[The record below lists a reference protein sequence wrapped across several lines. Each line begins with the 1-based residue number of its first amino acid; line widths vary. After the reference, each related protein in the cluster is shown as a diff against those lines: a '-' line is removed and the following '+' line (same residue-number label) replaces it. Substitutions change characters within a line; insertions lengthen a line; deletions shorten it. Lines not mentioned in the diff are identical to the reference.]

1 MPTQTERKLWSISLF
16 VRLCV
21 LQVLLGFQMLTKS
34 SRFSDT
40 SEREERYQRF
50 GIRWCAERVGPYP
63 PHRSLPVKWFAYLSA
78 SWFWPPEFKLGH
90 WLWLC
95 DLRIPYYTSI
105 SSTVPLYTHPLNCKF
120 YIESVLLL
128 MSLHLLSRIIF
139 ITLSVSLSPTPAPP
153 TEQLEVGRGR
163 LSLCIAHGDCH
174 LQSPPSHF
182 PSNTAAIDQVCLCRS
197 IRTISFAS
205 VLPPLSHILWHL
217 SSLNLF
223 PVRWVWDGRGSEFGS
238 SMLC

>member
-1 MPTQTERKLWSISLF
+1 MAIIQDIIAVYP
-16 VRLCV
+16 
-21 LQVLLGFQMLTKS
+21 
-34 SRFSDT
+34 
-40 SEREERYQRF
+40 
-50 GIRWCAERVGPYP
+50 ERVGPFLP
-63 PHRSLPVKWFAYLSA
+63 RRSLPVKWFAYLSA

-163 LSLCIAHGDCH
+163 LSL
-174 LQSPPSHF
+174 
-182 PSNTAAIDQVCLCRS
+182 S
-197 IRTISFAS
+197 I
-205 VLPPLSHILWHL
+205 
-217 SSLNLF
+217 SLNGTFLTELSRNF
-223 PVRWVWDGRGSEFGS
+223 FAQPCTFLRATIEFLTKVLWYALVCWMPETNFDLSFSKWKVAKNEIQGATG
-238 SMLC
+238 